1 MKSLSGRCP
10 VIKHWA
16 LWLSLVVGGM
26 GSAYAGWVPARRP
39 SVDVKD
45 SGHMILPFY
54 FDVPGIG
61 AGYGLIGDLTNAFGT
76 KADLVGAFFWGD
88 AKGQALALYDYDL
101 IPDRLEVNVQ
111 GFHLQDTT
119 FPSYFQRGTDSPKD
133 NYILSEMPSDWIGVL
148 SLTASFWE
156 RRLQSVWGIS
166 RDRYTVSAL
175 RDHGGN
181 VILRARNPTPIRID
195 SAKWGLRVDLTDD
208 EQNPHKGLLVEPS
221 VTHTPRYRLAPA
233 TLNADLSVSGY
244 VPVGRG
250 NVWVVNAFRSD
261 VHTRKKGVSDL
272 AAVGR
277 EVGFDC
283 SSLSDPADQAA
294 CQDYLQSLADA
305 NEHGSATP
313 LGGTSRLRSFVDGR
327 FQGAHTEF
335 LGTEWRW
342 NLSRDVRAFDVGV
355 MKDVR
360 TAFQIAFFYELG
372 TVADHRRDL
381 WESTRFTYGA
391 GLRLVT
397 ASGFAYRL
405 DFAQGKEGFEPV
417 IFFQY
422 PW

>member
-1 MKSLSGRCP
+1 MRQSRLKTMVLLLAGAA
-10 VIKHWA
+10 V
-16 LWLSLVVGGM
+16 
-26 GSAYAGWVPARRP
+26 SAQAGWVPARRP
-39 SVDVKD
+39 SVAAKD

-76 KADLVGAFFWGD
+76 KADLVGASFWGD
-88 AKGQALALYDYDL
+88 AKGQAIALYDYDL
-101 IPDRLEVNVQ
+101 IPDRLEMNIQ

-119 FPSYFQRGTDSPKD
+119 YQAYFQRGTDSPKD
-133 NYILSEMPSDWIGVL
+133 NYVLAEMPSDWIGEV

-156 RRLQSVWGIS
+156 RRLQSLWGIS
-166 RDRYTVSAL
+166 RDRYTVGAL

-181 VILRARNPTPIRID
+181 VILRARNPTPVKID

-208 EQNPHKGLLVEPS
+208 EQNPHKGLLVEPGL
-221 VTHTPRYRLAPA
+221 THTPRHRLAPA
-233 TLNADLSVSGY
+233 ILHADLSVSAY
-244 VPVGRG
+244 TPVGRG

-261 VHTRKKGVSDL
+261 VHTRKKGVSDI

-277 EVGFDC
+277 EAGFDC
-283 SSLSDPADQAA
+283 SSLTDPGDLAA

-305 NEHGSATP
+305 NEHGAATP
-313 LGGTSRLRSFVDGR
+313 LGGTSRLRSFADGR

-335 LGTEWRW
+335 IGTEWRW
-342 NLSRDVRAFDVGV
+342 NLSSEVRSFDVGV
-355 MKDVR
+355 LKDVR
-360 TAFQIAFFYELG
+360 TALQIAFFYELG

-391 GLRLVT
+391 GVRLVT
-397 ASGFAYRL
+397 VSGFAYRL
-405 DFAQGKEGFEPV
+405 DFAQGREGFQPV